1 MSGLPHAS
9 MRVLVVQDDAISREL
24 IAHLLRMSGYEPLAA
39 DTGESGFT
47 TIRRWRGR
55 IDCLFS
61 TIRLPGLIDG
71 WIVGDEF
78 RRLNPNRPIL
88 YVSDG
93 SVGLRSNIP
102 GAIYL
107 QAPASPLEVLE
118 RIKGLT
124 RLAGEAAPPAC
135 SEPERALLAS

>member
-24 IAHLLRMSGYEPLAA
+24 LAHLLQMSGYEPMAA
-39 DTGESGFT
+39 DTGESAFA

-61 TIRLPGLIDG
+61 AVKLPGLIDG
-71 WIVGDEF
+71 WILGDEF

-88 YVSDG
+88 FALDSDVNSRG
-93 SVGLRSNIP
+93 YMPDAV
-102 GAIYL
+102 YL
-107 QAPASPLEVLE
+107 EAPVSPLDVLE

-124 RLAGEAAPPAC
+124 RPAVEAVPLAY
-135 SEPERALLAS
+135 SEPERALVAS

>member
-1 MSGLPHAS
+1 MPGFPHAS
-9 MRVLVVQDDAISREL
+9 MRVLVVQDEAISREL
-24 IAHLLRMSGYEPLAA
+24 LAHLLRMSGYEPLAA
-39 DTGESGFT
+39 DTGESAFT

-78 RRLNPNRPIL
+78 RRLNPNRPVL
-88 YVSDG
+88 YAADG
-93 SVGLRSNIP
+93 EADPKRCMP
-102 GAIYL
+102 GALYL
-107 QAPASPLEVLE
+107 QAPASPLDVLE
-118 RIKGLT
+118 HIKGLT
-124 RLAGEAAPPAC
+124 RPAVEPAPPAY